1 MDPEVN
7 LIMKIRREVYD
18 RVDEGETANEETMKV
33 VEETMLKYYETTK
46 NRSSLPDPA
55 LLARSANRRRAKQF
69 APYPKR
75 NEPNFDF
82 TPYLEQKSMPTDFFQ
97 KEIWVG
103 EGTNKRRHIFF
114 ATKRQIK
121 YLKKAVQWYIDG
133 TFKLVAKPFCQM
145 FSVHGFITK
154 NGLFKQIPLAFCLMT
169 RRTASDY
176 YTVLKTLETWMEAPY
191 SLRDIISDFEKAMWV

>member
-1 MDPEVN
+1 M
-7 LIMKIRREVYD
+7 
-18 RVDEGETANEETMKV
+18 
-33 VEETMLKYYETTK
+33 
-46 NRSSLPDPA
+46 
-55 LLARSANRRRAKQF
+55 
-69 APYPKR
+69 
-75 NEPNFDF
+75 
-82 TPYLEQKSMPTDFFQ
+82 
-97 KEIWVG
+97 G
-103 EGTNKRRHIFF
+103 EGTNKRRHILF

-176 YTVLKTLETWMEAPY
+176 YTVLKTLEAWMEAPY